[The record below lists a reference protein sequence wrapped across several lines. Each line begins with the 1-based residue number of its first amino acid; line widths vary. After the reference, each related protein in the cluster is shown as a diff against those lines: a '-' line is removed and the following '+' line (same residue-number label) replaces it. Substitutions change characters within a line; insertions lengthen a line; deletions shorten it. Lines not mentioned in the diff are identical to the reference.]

1 MSNAFRALHVVPPSV
16 DEVSMMRGLPPELQD
31 RGAPVPGSAHSWNTT
46 NCVPFA
52 EEAAD
57 GNPFERGVMFASDDC
72 KVATLVESTL
82 MFPWSYAMNG
92 VLPRID
98 CGLVQFPGPRRFET
112 KIDELDPNP
121 RQKAETSPLGD
132 ATSHVPEFWF
142 VLWLILSVV
151 KVAPPSVDR
160 ATKSWLWNFGPP
172 GLPLNSVYDTYTS
185 QPAA

>member
-1 MSNAFRALHVVPPSV
+1 MHWPAPQAIEGISCGWARLLSRPTVQKNPWPSGSAVRVPMSTAFRALHVVPPSV

-92 VLPRID
+92 VLPR
-98 CGLVQFPGPRRFET
+98 
-112 KIDELDPNP
+112 
-121 RQKAETSPLGD
+121 
-132 ATSHVPEFWF
+132 
-142 VLWLILSVV
+142 
-151 KVAPPSVDR
+151 
-160 ATKSWLWNFGPP
+160 
-172 GLPLNSVYDTYTS
+172 
-185 QPAA
+185 